1 MKIETKVVVLGT
13 GTPNADPDRSGP
25 CVAVIVGENSYLV
38 DFGPGLVRRAAQ
50 AYRQGID
57 ALKVSNLKRA
67 FLTHLH
73 SDHSGGYSDL
83 ILSPWVLERN
93 EPLKVFGPK
102 GLNDMTT
109 HILAAYSADIN
120 ERIFGLEQANK
131 EGIKVEVD
139 EISPGEIYKDEFVTV
154 EAIPV
159 IHGSFESYAYKFKTP
174 DKIVVISGD
183 TSPCENLINAAKDCD
198 ILVHEVYY
206 TQGVHS
212 RSPQWKKYHT
222 SVHTS
227 AIELGEIASKIK
239 PNLLVMYHQLYM
251 IDTINGNDSELSNK
265 IEEVEKEI
273 MKEVRENYKGNV
285 ISVKDLGVYE

>member
-183 TSPCENLINAAKDCD
+183 
-198 ILVHEVYY
+198 
-206 TQGVHS
+206 
-212 RSPQWKKYHT
+212 
-222 SVHTS
+222 
-227 AIELGEIASKIK
+227 
-239 PNLLVMYHQLYM
+239 LLVK
-251 IDTINGNDSELSNK
+251 ILSMLLR
-265 IEEVEKEI
+265 I
-273 MKEVRENYKGNV
+273 V
-285 ISVKDLGVYE
+285 ISLFMKYTIHKACILDLHNGKNIIHLFIPLL

>member
-251 IDTINGNDSELSNK
+251 IDSINGNDSELSNK

-285 ISVKDLGVYE
+285 ISAKDLGVYE

>member
-265 IEEVEKEI
+265 IEKVEKEI

-285 ISVKDLGVYE
+285 ISAKDLGVYE

>member
-251 IDTINGNDSELSNK
+251 IDTINGNDSELTNK

-285 ISVKDLGVYE
+285 ISAKDLGVYE

>member
-120 ERIFGLEQANK
+120 ERIFGL
-131 EGIKVEVD
+131 
-139 EISPGEIYKDEFVTV
+139 DEFVTV

-285 ISVKDLGVYE
+285 ISAKDLGVYE

>member
-25 CVAVIVGENSYLV
+25 CVAVFVGENSYLV

-285 ISVKDLGVYE
+285 ISAKDLGVYE

>member
-73 SDHSGGYSDL
+73 SDHRGGYSDL

-285 ISVKDLGVYE
+285 ISAKDLGVYE

>member
-1 MKIETKVVVLGT
+1 MKIETKVVILGT

-285 ISVKDLGVYE
+285 ISAKDLGVYE

>member
-265 IEEVEKEI
+265 I
-273 MKEVRENYKGNV
+273 
-285 ISVKDLGVYE
+285 

>member
-139 EISPGEIYKDEFVTV
+139 EISPREIYKDEFVTV

-285 ISVKDLGVYE
+285 ISAKDLGVYE

>member
-285 ISVKDLGVYE
+285 ISAKDLGVYE

>member
-239 PNLLVMYHQLYM
+239 PNLLFMYHQLYM

-285 ISVKDLGVYE
+285 ISAKDLGVYE